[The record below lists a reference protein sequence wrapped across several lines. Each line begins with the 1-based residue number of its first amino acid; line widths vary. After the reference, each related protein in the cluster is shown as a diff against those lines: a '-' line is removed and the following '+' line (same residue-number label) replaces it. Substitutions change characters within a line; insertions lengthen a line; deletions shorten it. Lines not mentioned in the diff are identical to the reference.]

1 MANILDSMIN
11 LLSPSAGVEREAS
24 RQALAQLKKMGAQNS
39 YYEGTSAGRRGAQNV
54 RDNSARNITRSELV
68 KARRIARDF
77 YRNNSIHKA
86 ACDAIAY
93 NTVSSGIRPRLE
105 TIGRSA
111 PKRQQAAQRVF
122 NTWAESIHL
131 DVDGQHNLYGIQF
144 QTMLELVKSGECL
157 IVRKRTLEPISGV
170 QLQLKVLSGDYL
182 DHMKDGVFDG
192 RRVIQGVEYDDN
204 DAVVAY
210 WLFPNHP
217 SEVGGFFSRHKN
229 TSVRHDAEGVI
240 HLFDC
245 REPGQNRG
253 LPWGMASFNRLRNL
267 DSFQDARLE
276 LMKIASCMVGAV
288 KTMGGVG
295 NATGDPLPDR
305 AEPGLILRL
314 GSNQEMNFNTP
325 PNVNGQSDFVREEL
339 RTIASDFGITYEE
352 LTGDLT
358 GVNFSSGRL
367 GFNGMHCKI
376 GNHRQ
381 RILIPH
387 LCQRVWQW
395 YSEVQALA
403 GNPLDAMRCKW
414 IEPPREMF
422 DPTREVPPMIAL
434 IRAGLKSMQD
444 ALAELGENPEQQLL
458 QISEWNTWLDQF
470 GITLDTD
477 PRKVSGAG
485 NINPEATTQGEAA
498 NKTGM
503 TDE

>member
-1 MANILDSMIN
+1 MA
-11 LLSPSAGVEREAS
+11 
-24 RQALAQLKKMGAQNS
+24 LKKLRGLDAQNGF
-39 YYEGTSAGRRGAQNV
+39 YEGTSSGRRGVVGV
-54 RDNSARNITRSELV
+54 RDSSVKNITRAELL

-105 TIGRSA
+105 VVGRNS
-111 PKRQQAAQRVF
+111 PRRQQLAQRVF
-122 NTWAESIHL
+122 ETWAGSVHL
-131 DVDGQHNLYGIQF
+131 DVDGRHNLYGIQF
-144 QTMLELVKSGECL
+144 QVMLETVKSGECL
-157 IVRKRTLEPISGV
+157 IVRKRTPEPESGV

-182 DHMKDGVFDG
+182 DHTKEGMFDG
-192 RRVIQGVEYDDN
+192 RRVIQGIEYDDN
-204 DAVVAY
+204 DSAVAY
-210 WLFPNHP
+210 WLYPNHP
-217 SEVGGFFSRHKN
+217 AESTGFFSRVKN
-229 TSVRHDAEGVI
+229 TSIRHEADSVI
-240 HLFDC
+240 HIFDC

-295 NATGDPLPDR
+295 SATGDPLPDR

-314 GSNQEMNFNTP
+314 GSNQEMQFNTP
-325 PNVNGQSDFVREEL
+325 PSVSGQSEFVREEL
-339 RTIASDFGITYEE
+339 RTIAADFGITYEE

-367 GFNGMHCKI
+367 GWNGMHRKI

-387 LCQRVWQW
+387 LCKRVWQW
-395 YSEVQALA
+395 YAEVQALA
-403 GNPLDAMRCKW
+403 GQPLDNMRCKW

-444 ALAELGENPEQQLL
+444 TLAELGENPEQQML
-458 QISEWNTWLDQF
+458 QIAEWNTWLDQF

-485 NINPEATTQGEAA
+485 NINPAATTQDEAA